1 MLHESLLFMPRSRAL
16 SLSSAL
22 PFMQV
27 KARVASLGRDADD
40 GGWQAFDEQGRL
52 IGSAGA
58 LVLTSP
64 QALVRLGFDHAMAL
78 QTQPGVSLIID
89 LSDIPS
95 AHKIWQIGAI
105 HAGQQ
110 QVVRLSNPDQLLV
123 GALYGEPTDQ
133 EARASLFAAIQPLLS
148 LNGQELARL
157 ARAPSRLWRGVRY
170 SAPDHLPM
178 IGAIADGDRMSQQ
191 WDRLKTN
198 ARLPIPRLQGAYALT
213 ALGARGALWA
223 PFGAE
228 ILLDMMQSIPCPLES
243 DLLVAID
250 PARAMIRA
258 LRRGIIPQAQS
269 RPSSN

>member
-1 MLHESLLFMPRSRAL
+1 
-16 SLSSAL
+16 
-22 PFMQV
+22 
-27 KARVASLGRDADD
+27 
-40 GGWQAFDEQGRL
+40 
-52 IGSAGA
+52 
-58 LVLTSP
+58 
-64 QALVRLGFDHAMAL
+64 
-78 QTQPGVSLIID
+78 
-89 LSDIPS
+89 
-95 AHKIWQIGAI
+95 
-105 HAGQQ
+105 
-110 QVVRLSNPDQLLV
+110 
-123 GALYGEPTDQ
+123 
-133 EARASLFAAIQPLLS
+133 
-148 LNGQELARL
+148 
-157 ARAPSRLWRGVRY
+157 
-170 SAPDHLPM
+170 M